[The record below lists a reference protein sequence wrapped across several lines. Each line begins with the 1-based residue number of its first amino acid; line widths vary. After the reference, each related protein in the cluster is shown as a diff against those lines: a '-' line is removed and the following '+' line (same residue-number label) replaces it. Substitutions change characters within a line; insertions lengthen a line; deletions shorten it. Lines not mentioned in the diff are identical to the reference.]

1 MENFFKKY
9 FSLIE
14 KNINEIDIELL
25 NKASLLIKETA
36 SKKNKIIICGNGGS
50 AAMASHLTVDLTKV
64 AKIRSINF
72 NEADLLTCFSN
83 DYGFEKV
90 FEKSIEYYGDKNDL
104 LILISSSGRSKN
116 MINAAKKAAKMGI
129 KIVTFTGFSQNN
141 PLKKYGKMNFWV
153 NSNAYNIVEMTH
165 HIWLLAIVD
174 NIIGKIDY
182 KAQ

>member
-72 NEADLLTCFSN
+72 
-83 DYGFEKV
+83 
-90 FEKSIEYYGDKNDL
+90 
-104 LILISSSGRSKN
+104 
-116 MINAAKKAAKMGI
+116 KKDI
-129 KIVTFTGFSQNN
+129 
-141 PLKKYGKMNFWV
+141 
-153 NSNAYNIVEMTH
+153 
-165 HIWLLAIVD
+165 
-174 NIIGKIDY
+174 
-182 KAQ
+182 